1 MYRDRITTFLKPSS
15 LFTSQSILITRHY
28 YFQGVFL
35 FGGVKLFTTKY
46 SYPLLVQRSTVEID
60 LLLAKRGNI
69 VNYNLYQK
77 LKLHHIIYY
86 IHYNYSIK
94 PDPWL
99 TLLC

>member
-1 MYRDRITTFLKPSS
+1 MSSAKQASGFL
-15 LFTSQSILITRHY
+15 TNQSTLATRHHH
-28 YFQGVFL
+28 FQGVFL

-86 IHYNYSIK
+86 IHYKLAHY
-94 PDPWL
+94 
-99 TLLC
+99 